1 MPQTGCV
8 SWVADDKRFA
18 TGVEHACRRR
28 LGGITTVSHP
38 VGRFGGVGPNYLTSP
53 FVRRRDESEMNV
65 VVIRG
70 VLSREPEVRVLASGS
85 TLVVMDVSTPTD
97 DGVATVPVAWFD
109 PRSEVTFGAG
119 DEVVAL
125 GQVRRRFFR
134 AGSVTQSRT
143 ELVATEVVRARQR
156 RSVQRLLGV
165 AQRLLQ
171 AADGT
176 EGS

>member
-1 MPQTGCV
+1 
-8 SWVADDKRFA
+8 
-18 TGVEHACRRR
+18 
-28 LGGITTVSHP
+28 
-38 VGRFGGVGPNYLTSP
+38 
-53 FVRRRDESEMNV
+53 MNV

-125 GQVRRRFFR
+125 GQVRRRFCR
-134 AGSVTQSRT
+134 AGSITQSRT